1 MLVIVVNGCAYRFGE
16 FLLVPASRELQRSGQ
31 LVPLQPKVL
40 DTLVYLVQ
48 HRDRV
53 VGSDELIAA
62 VWGRVDVADNLLG
75 QIISRAR
82 RAVGDNGDTQH
93 SIATA
98 YSVGYRWIRD
108 VEVCPGE
115 SEHPNDRTEV
125 MPAPIEP
132 VVTSTLRA
140 HTRRSWDRRSIS
152 AAALMLLCL
161 AGLFGRA
168 SKELSHSFAPTAA
181 PSPTSGGSP
190 LARLRAALDS
200 NQLDVAHNV
209 LRDLPNEDRLSPE
222 IRYEESMLALKEGR
236 FDGALK
242 GFKAMLADLSEHSDP
257 DIIGKAWYGAG
268 VAENRRGDVDAA
280 QAHFE
285 KAIDVLQHSSTRDAK
300 LVLGQSWTSL
310 GFLLTSCRQL
320 DEAESAYGK
329 ARVALDAVGDP
340 AALATLESSTAVL
353 LVNRHRHAE
362 ALPRFLHAADLA
374 QRTGDVVVET
384 RARMN
389 LVNDQFALLQSADS
403 LPSVKRLGNLREHV
417 GDPILASYVDLV
429 RTRALTASGRLSEAS
444 VLLYTNA
451 SRPTPDDQN
460 LAAFRDAVAADL
472 AFAQGALDEG
482 SQRVRK
488 MLTSPWYSPESGLA
502 AFERWRLLKAR
513 QALGDEQGLL
523 GAAAEADAQSRA
535 RPKELTV
542 ALYAALARAEAADAQ
557 RKPSRAR
564 AEFDRALS
572 LADTIHV
579 PYDMVHVVDS
589 YVQFLLR
596 HGKAR
601 EASIMANRVAEWA
614 KHDYSAALVQL
625 KVDHEVD
632 RGSWAAA
639 LDQTRRLAGERA
651 IPASLLV
658 SPGTT
663 QTTRHAKEG
672 RGRELLAV
680 RAPVKGLVK
689 ENRVL

>member
-1 MLVIVVNGCAYRFGE
+1 MAAAQSVGAVVNESAYRFGE
-16 FLLVPASRELQRSGQ
+16 FQLVPMRRQLRRSGQ
-31 LVPLQPKVL
+31 PVLVQPKVL
-40 DTLVYLVQ
+40 ETLTYLIEQ
-48 HRDRV
+48 RHRV
-53 VGSDELIAA
+53 VGTDELIAA
-62 VWGRVDVADNLLG
+62 IWGRLDVADHVLG
-75 QIISRAR
+75 QTISRAR
-82 RAVGDNGDTQH
+82 RVVDDSGEVQH
-93 SIATA
+93 SIVTT
-98 YSVGYRWIRD
+98 YRVGYRWVRD
-108 VEVCPGE
+108 VEICPIEAEQPDDHDSVAPE
-115 SEHPNDRTEV
+115 SVQPV
-125 MPAPIEP
+125 LAPAPFSRP
-132 VVTSTLRA
+132 HHSW
-140 HTRRSWDRRSIS
+140 RSSWRSVS
-152 AAALMLLCL
+152 GAALVALCF
-161 AGLFGRA
+161 AGFVGWA
-168 SKELSHSFAPTAA
+168 SKENPHPSAPVVAA
-181 PSPTSGGSP
+181 SPTPGGSP
-190 LARLRAALDS
+190 PARLRAAVDS
-200 NQLDVAHNV
+200 NQLDVAHQV

-242 GFKAMLADLSEHSDP
+242 GFKTMLADLSEHADP
-257 DIIGKAWYGAG
+257 DIIGKALYGAG

-310 GFLLTSCRQL
+310 GSLLASCRQL

-353 LVNRHRHAE
+353 LVHRHRHAE
-362 ALPRFLHAADLA
+362 ALPRFLHAAELA
-374 QRTGDVVVET
+374 QRTGDVLVET

-403 LPSVKRLGNLREHV
+403 LPSVKRLGELREHV
-417 GDPILASYVDLV
+417 GDPILAAYVDLV
-429 RTRALTASGRLSEAS
+429 RVRALAASGRLSEAS

-502 AFERWRLLKAR
+502 AFERWRLLKAQ
-513 QALGDEQGLL
+513 QALGDEQGMLST
-523 GAAAEADAQSRA
+523 AAEADAQSRA

-542 ALYAALARAEAADAQ
+542 GLYAALARAEAADTQ

-564 AEFDRALS
+564 TEFDRALA
-572 LADTIHV
+572 LADTIRV

-601 EASIMANRVAEWA
+601 EASTMVNRVAEWA
-614 KHDYSAALVQL
+614 KYDYSAALVQL
-625 KVDHEVD
+625 AVDHVAGS
-632 RGSWAAA
+632 GSWLAT

-651 IPASLLV
+651 VPAALST
-658 SPGTT
+658 PPTAEPKKG
-663 QTTRHAKEG
+663 A
-672 RGRELLAV
+672 ELLAV
-680 RAPVKGLVK
+680 RAP
-689 ENRVL
+689 